1 MKKILSILL
10 VICMALSVCAC
21 SGGDS
26 DAPQKGSDRESY
38 SPDYGE
44 LYYEA
49 NGIKFG
55 IMDYADEVME
65 KLPEPSGSFENESC
79 AYQGKDTVY
88 YYDGF
93 ELTVHKL
100 DGDDR
105 IIGVKLTDD
114 TVQTPQGLLIGMS
127 ETDCASVID
136 GLGGEKTGAT
146 VYTVKAGSTALIVG
160 IGSDATVS
168 SIEFAVISD

>member
-1 MKKILSILL
+1 M
-10 VICMALSVCAC
+10 ICFYC
-21 SGGDS
+21 
-26 DAPQKGSDRESY
+26 Y
-38 SPDYGE
+38 SRTP
-44 LYYEA
+44 
-49 NGIKFG
+49 I
-55 IMDYADEVME
+55 
-65 KLPEPSGSFENESC
+65 PEPSGSFENESC